1 LNVSWRGRWGD
12 ARAKR
17 RRTARCW
24 TFSIYNALAQ
34 ENRLAI
40 FRYLVAAGPSGVAAG
55 EIGKALGI
63 SATSLSFHL
72 KELDRAGLVT
82 QTRHG
87 RFIYYALHVEG
98 VRQLIEYL
106 TEECCGGHPEL
117 CGATFTRA
125 ERLSKESENCHE

>member
-1 LNVSWRGRWGD
+1 MENAHIV
-12 ARAKR
+12 RAF
-17 RRTARCW
+17 A
-24 TFSIYNALAQ
+24 ALAQ

-40 FRYLVAAGPSGVAAG
+40 VRHLVRVGPSGLPAG

-63 SATSLSFHL
+63 PATSLSFHL

-87 RFIYYALHVEG
+87 RFIHYALLVDG

-106 TEECCGGHPEL
+106 TEDCCDGRPEL
-117 CGATFTRA
+117 CGAAFTKA
-125 ERLSKESENCHE
+125 QGLCQESEECP

>member
-1 LNVSWRGRWGD
+1 MENIAAV
-12 ARAKR
+12 RAF
-17 RRTARCW
+17 A
-24 TFSIYNALAQ
+24 ALAQ

-40 FRYLVAAGPSGVAAG
+40 FRHLVGAGPSGVPSG
-55 EIGKALGI
+55 EIAKAIGI

-87 RFIYYALHVEG
+87 RFIHYALHVEG

-106 TEECCGGHPEL
+106 TEDCCGGQPEL
-117 CGATFTRA
+117 CGAAFTKA
-125 ERLSKESENCHE
+125 GKFCKESEDCHE

>member
-1 LNVSWRGRWGD
+1 MESI
-12 ARAKR
+12 AAIRA
-17 RRTARCW
+17 
-24 TFSIYNALAQ
+24 FGALAQ

-40 FRYLVAAGPSGVAAG
+40 FRHLVAAGPNGVAAG

-87 RFIYYALHVEG
+87 RFIHYALNVEG
-98 VRQLIEYL
+98 VRRLIEYL

-117 CGATFTRA
+117 CGTAFTRA

>member
-1 LNVSWRGRWGD
+1 MENIAAV
-12 ARAKR
+12 RAF
-17 RRTARCW
+17 A
-24 TFSIYNALAQ
+24 ALAQ

-40 FRYLVAAGPSGVAAG
+40 FRHLVAAGTSGVAAG

-82 QTRHG
+82 QMRHG
-87 RFIYYALHVEG
+87 RFIHYALHVEG

-117 CGATFTRA
+117 CGAAFTKA
-125 ERLSKESENCHE
+125 KSLCKESEDCHE

>member
-1 LNVSWRGRWGD
+1 MDDFV
-12 ARAKR
+12 AVRAF
-17 RRTARCW
+17 A
-24 TFSIYNALAQ
+24 ALAQ
-34 ENRLAI
+34 ENRLSI
-40 FRYLVAAGPSGVAAG
+40 FRHLVAAGPSGMAAG

-63 SATSLSFHL
+63 SPTSLSFHL

-87 RFIYYALHVEG
+87 RFIHYALHVEG

-117 CGATFTRA
+117 CGAIFTRA
-125 ERLSKESENCHE
+125 ESLCKES